1 VNAPLPADPAAF
13 ELFYLRYKP
22 LVISVS
28 LKLLWD
34 ATDAEDVAQAVF
46 LKIWQRP
53 ELFRGGNLEGWL
65 ACVTRNAT
73 IDMIRRRRA
82 TGTSEFEP
90 NTRFAQMQSVE
101 DEVLHE
107 MDASNVR
114 YAVDQLPERLRLLVF
129 ESFWHG
135 TTHERIAADTQ
146 LPLGTVK
153 TRIRSGITRLRKR
166 VQQPVA

>member
-1 VNAPLPADPAAF
+1 VNARLPADPVAF
-13 ELFYLRYKP
+13 ELFYMRYKP

-28 LKLLWD
+28 MKLLLD
-34 ATDAEDVAQAVF
+34 TTDAEDIAQTVF

-73 IDMIRRRRA
+73 IDMIRRRQA
-82 TGTSEFEP
+82 TDTSEFEP
-90 NTRFAQMQSVE
+90 NTRFEQMQSVE
-101 DEVLHE
+101 DEVLRK
-107 MDASNVR
+107 MDAYNVR
-114 YAVDQLPERLRLLVF
+114 YAVEQLPERLRLLVF
-129 ESFWHG
+129 ESFWRG
-135 TTHERIAADTQ
+135 TPHERIAAETR

-166 VQQPVA
+166 VQKAGG